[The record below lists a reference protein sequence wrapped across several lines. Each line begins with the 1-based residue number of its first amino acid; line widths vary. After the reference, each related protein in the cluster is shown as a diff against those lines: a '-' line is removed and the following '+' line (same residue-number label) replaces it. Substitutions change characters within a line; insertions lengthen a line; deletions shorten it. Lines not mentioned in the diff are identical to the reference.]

1 MTKCNAICISFFL
14 FFCHHHKI
22 EISKRMEG
30 TEYEIL
36 KWKMRKQKK
45 KTSNNI
51 EIRSQS
57 ECNSYICLS
66 KWIGKMST
74 RRDFFSSSSSF
85 CVHIAIANAS
95 KPFFFIAWWDEGRLH
110 REFLYIGLKAVWAI
124 LLECMRWCHSEM
136 KFKRIFANNWN
147 RTWTVFEF
155 DVVVVV
161 GGDVLFLFVVLFHF
175 LLCRL

>member
-1 MTKCNAICISFFL
+1 MNALHLDSPLQSLELIPFSDYISVCRSTFAMSHIILLFFFSLFLSKTTKFKIRCTHTHKVMTKCNAICISFFL

-30 TEYEIL
+30 TEYDEIL

-45 KTSNNI
+45 KHSNNI

-74 RRDFFSSSSSF
+74 RRDFFFLLHFVCTLQLQMRRSRF
-85 CVHIAIANAS
+85 FLLQEETKAGFIVN
-95 KPFFFIAWWDEGRLH
+95 FFIL
-110 REFLYIGLKAVWAI
+110 V
-124 LLECMRWCHSEM
+124 
-136 KFKRIFANNWN
+136 
-147 RTWTVFEF
+147 
-155 DVVVVV
+155 
-161 GGDVLFLFVVLFHF
+161 
-175 LLCRL
+175 